1 MEENLYDLLARTGFY
16 YYDSRG
22 TGILRDQD
30 QNIIA
35 CFDDP
40 ENIEG
45 VKMFVVGYICGY
57 ETGFGRGKKIGRLE
71 TTVDDVIAQKFES
84 MREQFNE
91 WLQKHAYIQPGP
103 RD

>member
-1 MEENLYDLLARTGFY
+1 MEENLYDLLARTGFD
-16 YYDSRG
+16 YYDSWG

-45 VKMFVVGYICGY
+45 VKMFVVGYISGY

-71 TTVDDVIAQKFES
+71 TTVDDVIAQKFELL
-84 MREQFNE
+84 RKEFDE
-91 WLQKHAYIQPGP
+91 KLDKHSYFKPGP